1 MVKVEIQYKGK
12 GLSYVHVKGHANT
25 APHGQD
31 LVCAAV
37 SAIVIGGMNA
47 IENIDED
54 FTYEMEE
61 GDIKITSNGAISE
74 HDETVLETVIL
85 QLKTIQAS
93 YPEAI
98 AIKERK

>member
-12 GLSYVHVKGHANT
+12 GLSSIHVKGHANT

-37 SAIVIGGMNA
+37 SAITIGAMNA

-54 FTYEMEE
+54 FTYEIEE
-61 GDIKITSNGAISE
+61 GDIKLIANGAISE
-74 HDETVLETVIL
+74 HDETVLETMIL

>member
-1 MVKVEIQYKGK
+1 MVKVEIIYKGK
-12 GLSYVHVKGHANT
+12 GLQSFHVKGHANT

-54 FTYEMEE
+54 FSYEMEE
-61 GDIKITSNGAISE
+61 GDIKLECNGAISE
-74 HDETVLETVIL
+74 HDETVLETMIL

>member
-12 GLSYVHVKGHANT
+12 GLAHIHIKGHANT
-25 APHGQD
+25 APYGQD

-37 SAIVIGGMNA
+37 SAITFGAMNA

-54 FTYEMEE
+54 FEYEIEE
-61 GDIKITSNGAISE
+61 GDVKLMTKGAISE
-74 HDETVLETVIL
+74 HDETVLETLIL
-85 QLKTIQAS
+85 ELKTIQAS

-98 AIKERK
+98 SIKERK

>member
-1 MVKVEIQYKGK
+1 MVKVEIIYKGK
-12 GLSYVHVKGHANT
+12 GLSSLSVKGHANT
-25 APHGQD
+25 APHGHD

-37 SAIVIGGMNA
+37 SAIVFGGMNA

-54 FTYEMEE
+54 FTYEIEE
-61 GDIKITSNGAISE
+61 GDVKLMANGAISD

>member
-12 GLSYVHVKGHANT
+12 GLSYIHVKGHANT

-37 SAIVIGGMNA
+37 SAIVFGGMNA

-54 FTYEMEE
+54 FAYEIEE
-61 GDIKITSNGAISE
+61 GDVRLDAKGAISD

-98 AIKERK
+98 TIKERK